1 MEPNCSSAIG
11 ISSLSILSII
21 LSQNVLVLFGINLKI
36 ERVRPIISSVAKLRF
51 YEINCD
57 NFVHAIVHDIYWV
70 NFVYSIILMY
80 YVISLVDM
88 CVTLINASSSC
99 VLFH

>member
-57 NFVHAIVHDIYWV
+57 NFVHAIVHDIYCKPK
-70 NFVYSIILMY
+70 NKAKKLLRKQFIDSI
-80 YVISLVDM
+80 
-88 CVTLINASSSC
+88 
-99 VLFH
+99 